1 MPYLNITTNAPV
13 NKRQKETIERA
24 ISKAILLIPKEKEE
38 LLMVNFED
46 CASLSLSGDFSTPAA
61 MIELR
66 VHNVVIEMNE
76 AELLEKVMSLAT
88 EVVSKVLDICPDRIY
103 CTMPADQ
110 NWTAAGQN
118 NLKGILKKLQC
129 YR

>member
-13 NKRQKETIERA
+13 NKRQKETIECA

-66 VHNVVIEMNE
+66 VH
-76 AELLEKVMSLAT
+76 KVMSLAT

-103 CTMPADQ
+103 CTMPAVPY
-110 NWTAAGQN
+110 WTAAGLEI
-118 NLKGILKKLQC
+118 LKGILK
-129 YR
+129 

>member
-88 EVVSKVLDICPDRIY
+88 EVVSKVLDIFPDRIY
-103 CTMPADQ
+103 CTMPAVPY
-110 NWTAAGQN
+110 WTAAGLEI
-118 NLKGILKKLQC
+118 LKGILK
-129 YR
+129 

>member
-13 NKRQKETIERA
+13 NKRQKETIARA

-103 CTMPADQ
+103 CTMPAVPY
-110 NWTAAGQN
+110 WTAAGLEI
-118 NLKGILKKLQC
+118 LKGILK
-129 YR
+129 

>member
-103 CTMPADQ
+103 CTMPAVPY
-110 NWTAAGQN
+110 WTAAGLKI
-118 NLKGILKKLQC
+118 LKGILK
-129 YR
+129 

>member
-103 CTMPADQ
+103 CTMPAIPY
-110 NWTAAGQN
+110 WTAAGLEI
-118 NLKGILKKLQC
+118 LKGILK
-129 YR
+129 

>member
-1 MPYLNITTNAPV
+1 MPYLNITTNVPV

-88 EVVSKVLDICPDRIY
+88 EVVNKVLDICPDRIY
-103 CTMPADQ
+103 CPMPAVPY
-110 NWTAAGQN
+110 WTAAGLEI
-118 NLKGILKKLQC
+118 LKGILK
-129 YR
+129 

>member
-46 CASLSLSGDFSTPAA
+46 CDSLSLSGDFSTPAA

-103 CTMPADQ
+103 CTMPAVPY
-110 NWTAAGQN
+110 WTAAGLEI
-118 NLKGILKKLQC
+118 LKGILK
-129 YR
+129 

>member
-103 CTMPADQ
+103 CSMPAVPY
-110 NWTAAGQN
+110 WTAAGLEI
-118 NLKGILKKLQC
+118 LKGILK
-129 YR
+129 

>member
-46 CASLSLSGDFSTPAA
+46 
-61 MIELR
+61 
-66 VHNVVIEMNE
+66 
-76 AELLEKVMSLAT
+76 
-88 EVVSKVLDICPDRIY
+88 
-103 CTMPADQ
+103 
-110 NWTAAGQN
+110 
-118 NLKGILKKLQC
+118 
-129 YR
+129 

>member
-103 CTMPADQ
+103 CTMPAVPY
-110 NWTAAGQN
+110 WTAAGLDI
-118 NLKGILKKLQC
+118 LKGILK
-129 YR
+129 

>member
-1 MPYLNITTNAPV
+1 MPYLNITTNVPV

-88 EVVSKVLDICPDRIY
+88 EVVNKVLDICPDRTY
-103 CTMPADQ
+103 CTMPAVPY
-110 NWTAAGQN
+110 WTAAGLEI
-118 NLKGILKKLQC
+118 LKGILK
-129 YR
+129 

>member
-76 AELLEKVMSLAT
+76 AELLEKVMSLVT

-103 CTMPADQ
+103 CTMPAVPY
-110 NWTAAGQN
+110 WTAAGLEI
-118 NLKGILKKLQC
+118 LKGILK
-129 YR
+129 

>member
-66 VHNVVIEMNE
+66 VHNDVIEMNE

-103 CTMPADQ
+103 CTMPAVPY
-110 NWTAAGQN
+110 WTAAGLEI
-118 NLKGILKKLQC
+118 LKGILK
-129 YR
+129 

>member
-46 CASLSLSGDFSTPAA
+46 CASLSLTGDFSTPAA

-103 CTMPADQ
+103 CTMPAVPY
-110 NWTAAGQN
+110 WTAAGLEI
-118 NLKGILKKLQC
+118 LKGILK
-129 YR
+129 

>member
-103 CTMPADQ
+103 CTTPAVPY
-110 NWTAAGQN
+110 WTAAGLEI
-118 NLKGILKKLQC
+118 LKGILK
-129 YR
+129 

>member
-13 NKRQKETIERA
+13 NKRQKETIKRA

-103 CTMPADQ
+103 CTMPAVPY
-110 NWTAAGQN
+110 WTAAGLEI
-118 NLKGILKKLQC
+118 LKGILK
-129 YR
+129 

>member
-103 CTMPADQ
+103 CTMPAVRY
-110 NWTAAGQN
+110 WTAAGLEI
-118 NLKGILKKLQC
+118 LKGILK
-129 YR
+129 

>member
-103 CTMPADQ
+103 CTMLAVPY
-110 NWTAAGQN
+110 WTAAGLEI
-118 NLKGILKKLQC
+118 LKGILK
-129 YR
+129 

>member
-46 CASLSLSGDFSTPAA
+46 CASVSLSGDFSTPAA

-76 AELLEKVMSLAT
+76 AELLEKVMSLTT

-103 CTMPADQ
+103 CTMPAVPY
-110 NWTAAGQN
+110 WTAAGLEI
-118 NLKGILKKLQC
+118 LKGILK
-129 YR
+129 

>member
-46 CASLSLSGDFSTPAA
+46 CASVSLSGDFSTPAA

-103 CTMPADQ
+103 CTMPAVPY
-110 NWTAAGQN
+110 WTAAGLEI
-118 NLKGILKKLQC
+118 LKGILK
-129 YR
+129 

>member
-103 CTMPADQ
+103 CTMPAVPY
-110 NWTAAGQN
+110 WTAAGLEI
-118 NLKGILKKLQC
+118 LKGILKQIHC
-129 YR
+129 N

>member
-24 ISKAILLIPKEKEE
+24 ISKAILLILKEKEE

-103 CTMPADQ
+103 CTMPAVPY
-110 NWTAAGQN
+110 WTAAGLEI
-118 NLKGILKKLQC
+118 LKGILK
-129 YR
+129 

>member
-24 ISKAILLIPKEKEE
+24 ISKPILLIPKEKEE

-103 CTMPADQ
+103 CTMPAVPY
-110 NWTAAGQN
+110 WTAAGLEI
-118 NLKGILKKLQC
+118 LKGILK
-129 YR
+129 

>member
-103 CTMPADQ
+103 CTMPAVPYC
-110 NWTAAGQN
+110 TAAGLEI
-118 NLKGILKKLQC
+118 LKGILK
-129 YR
+129 

>member
-13 NKRQKETIERA
+13 NKRQKETTERA
-24 ISKAILLIPKEKEE
+24 ISKSIHLIPKEKEE

-103 CTMPADQ
+103 CTMPAVPY
-110 NWTAAGQN
+110 WTAAGLEI
-118 NLKGILKKLQC
+118 LKGILK
-129 YR
+129 

>member
-46 CASLSLSGDFSTPAA
+46 CASSSLSGDFSTPAA

-103 CTMPADQ
+103 CTMPAVPY
-110 NWTAAGQN
+110 WTAEGLEI
-118 NLKGILKKLQC
+118 LKGILK
-129 YR
+129 

>member
-76 AELLEKVMSLAT
+76 GELLEKVMSLAT

-103 CTMPADQ
+103 CTMPAVPY
-110 NWTAAGQN
+110 WTAAGLEI
-118 NLKGILKKLQC
+118 LKGILK
-129 YR
+129 

>member
-38 LLMVNFED
+38 LLMVNFE
-46 CASLSLSGDFSTPAA
+46 ASLSLSGDFSTPGA
-61 MIELR
+61 MSELR

-103 CTMPADQ
+103 CTMPAVPY
-110 NWTAAGQN
+110 WTAAGLEI
-118 NLKGILKKLQC
+118 LKGILK
-129 YR
+129 

>member
-66 VHNVVIEMNE
+66 DHNVVIEMNE

-103 CTMPADQ
+103 CTMPAVPY
-110 NWTAAGQN
+110 WTAAGLEI
-118 NLKGILKKLQC
+118 LKGILK
-129 YR
+129 

>member
-46 CASLSLSGDFSTPAA
+46 CASLPLSGDFSTPAA

-103 CTMPADQ
+103 CTMPAVPY
-110 NWTAAGQN
+110 WTAAGLEI
-118 NLKGILKKLQC
+118 LKGILK
-129 YR
+129 

>member
-103 CTMPADQ
+103 CTMPVVPY
-110 NWTAAGQN
+110 WTAAGLEI
-118 NLKGILKKLQC
+118 LKGILK
-129 YR
+129 

>member
-88 EVVSKVLDICPDRIY
+88 EIVSKVLDICPDRIY
-103 CTMPADQ
+103 CTMPAVPY
-110 NWTAAGQN
+110 WTAAGLEI
-118 NLKGILKKLQC
+118 LKGILK
-129 YR
+129 

>member
-1 MPYLNITTNAPV
+1 MPYLNITTNPPV

-103 CTMPADQ
+103 CTMPAVPY
-110 NWTAAGQN
+110 WTAAGLEI
-118 NLKGILKKLQC
+118 LKGILK
-129 YR
+129 

>member
-88 EVVSKVLDICPDRIY
+88 EVVSKVLDICPDIIY
-103 CTMPADQ
+103 CTMPAVPY
-110 NWTAAGQN
+110 WTAAGLEI
-118 NLKGILKKLQC
+118 LKGILK
-129 YR
+129 

>member
-76 AELLEKVMSLAT
+76 AELLEKVMSLST

-103 CTMPADQ
+103 CTMPAVPY
-110 NWTAAGQN
+110 WTAAGLEI
-118 NLKGILKKLQC
+118 LKGILK
-129 YR
+129 

>member
-88 EVVSKVLDICPDRIY
+88 EVVNKVLDICPDRIS
-103 CTMPADQ
+103 CPMPAVPY
-110 NWTAAGQN
+110 WTAAGLEI
-118 NLKGILKKLQC
+118 LKGILK
-129 YR
+129 

>member
-13 NKRQKETIERA
+13 NKGQKETIERA

-103 CTMPADQ
+103 CTMPAVPY
-110 NWTAAGQN
+110 WTAAGLEI
-118 NLKGILKKLQC
+118 LKGILK
-129 YR
+129 

>member
-88 EVVSKVLDICPDRIY
+88 EVVSKVLDICTDRIY
-103 CTMPADQ
+103 CTMPAVPY
-110 NWTAAGQN
+110 WTAAGLEI
-118 NLKGILKKLQC
+118 LKGILK
-129 YR
+129 

>member
-88 EVVSKVLDICPDRIY
+88 EVVSKVLDICPDRID
-103 CTMPADQ
+103 CTMPAVPY
-110 NWTAAGQN
+110 WTAAGLEI
-118 NLKGILKKLQC
+118 LKGILK
-129 YR
+129 